1 MSTAELRGDLSE
13 SFGPTVASDEKLL
26 SECTFFPTRFFT
38 MRPSL
43 TRRLGVNMCQMFGL
57 SATDLQYKWEA
68 LSFSSTYSIKIFT
81 MDSCAALKAKCQ
93 RDKAAEQAKLNKAP
107 GRAPM
112 PRNMDMAKG
121 RVGGP
126 AKFGSANLDGTLNVG
141 LPPVKS
147 SAGTPGFGDEKRNG
161 IAGPSNVT
169 FKGPATDEISRKKRA
184 CEL

>member
-1 MSTAELRGDLSE
+1 MYALSD
-13 SFGPTVASDEKLL
+13 A
-26 SECTFFPTRFFT
+26 FFT

-43 TRRLGVNMCQMFGL
+43 TRLIGVNMCQMFGL

-93 RDKAAEQAKLNKAP
+93 RDKAAEQAKLSKAP

-121 RVGGP
+121 RVGGR
-126 AKFGSANLDGTLNVG
+126 AKFGSANLDGALNVG
-141 LPPVKS
+141 LPPVRS
-147 SAGTPGFGDEKRNG
+147 LAGAPGFGDEKRNG

-169 FKGPATDEISRKKRA
+169 FKGPETDEISRKKRA